1 MAERNCQ
8 RAIQV
13 GACAGILGSSLLPG
27 VAPNAKTP
35 LQATPADQGAY
46 WPDAGT
52 VKRNLYI
59 NSFFGSSVELL
70 KGWKI
75 LDKDQLH
82 TLRGRI
88 VDRMAADYG
97 SKREK
102 AGVAAGDA
110 DGRRRGRSA

>member
-1 MAERNCQ
+1 MAERNWQ

-52 VKRNLYI
+52 VKGNLYI
-59 NSFFGSSVELL
+59 NSLFGSSVELP

-82 TLRGRI
+82 NLQGRI
-88 VDRMAADYG
+88 VDRSQRYCSTRQSSLNRMKWRACFG
-97 SKREK
+97 L
-102 AGVAAGDA
+102 
-110 DGRRRGRSA
+110 